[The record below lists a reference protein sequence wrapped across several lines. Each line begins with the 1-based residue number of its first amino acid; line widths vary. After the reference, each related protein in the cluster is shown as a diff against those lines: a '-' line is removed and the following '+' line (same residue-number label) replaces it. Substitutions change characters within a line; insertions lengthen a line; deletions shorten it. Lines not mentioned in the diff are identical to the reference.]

1 MNLRTGDKVTWES
14 GSKSNRF
21 MTGVV
26 LEDLGNG
33 LVDIISHSNNGLVCT
48 QFMQVAKDKLKLY
61 TN

>member
-1 MNLRTGDKVTWES
+1 MNLRTGDKVTWQS

-26 LEDLGNG
+26 LEDLDNG

-48 QFMQVAKDKLKLY
+48 QFIQVAKNKLKLY

>member
-1 MNLRTGDKVTWES
+1 MNLQTGDKVTWES

-26 LEDLGNG
+26 LEDLDNG

-48 QFMQVAKDKLKLY
+48 QIMQVEKTKLKLF